1 MTLSQLK
8 SAGLQIEALKLQNDI
23 NSAPE
28 IRSDDP
34 DAETKGVE
42 RRVKVD
48 QLVGLNTKVI
58 AELEK
63 EDLEAQAAQARNV
76 DASGM
81 TPELRD
87 FRDLAQKTDF
97 ETYFKAAVQ
106 GSEIREG
113 AEKEYNQHVFG
124 DNWGLGDLPLEI
136 FLDRDEVPDPNVI
149 AHLNERWG
157 SKEYEKRTAITGT
170 ANNAANLTY
179 VERLFADSD
188 AIYIGASMPAVGPG
202 RHSFPIVGST
212 VASQATAVA
221 RGTQQTPAGGITIE
235 NADPESIRA
244 AFTIANV
251 DELVMPGIGAY
262 LQSDIRAHLMGG
274 LDNKV
279 IDDAVSEL
287 NVAASRTE
295 DTVTITLAKL
305 FQKFGQTV
313 NGIAAKSV
321 NDVRMLVAGTP
332 ATTGTYGVCSAL
344 VEANVGNFF
353 TMVPHDRFRAS
364 PHFAAPAT
372 NRQHAIAYRTA
383 PPRGTRGIVAPVWR
397 RVNLLR
403 DPFSESDRDQ
413 TSFRGTL
420 YADVVV
426 ASAQQHHLHQFDLA

>member
-1 MTLSQLK
+1 MLESTT
-8 SAGLQIEALKLQNDI
+8 LQIERIKLQAAI
-23 NSAPE
+23 NAVPE

-34 DAETKGVE
+34 DAEAKGVE

-48 QLVGLNTKVI
+48 QLVALDTKMVGV
-58 AELEK
+58 LEK
-63 EDLEAQAAQARNV
+63 EDLEAQAAQARNL

-81 TPELRD
+81 TPALRE

-106 GSEIREG
+106 GNEIREG

-124 DNWGLGDLPLEI
+124 NSWGLGDIPLEI
-136 FLDRDEVPDPNVI
+136 FLDRDEQVEPAVLK
-149 AHLNERWG
+149 HLNERWD

-170 ANNAANLTY
+170 ANTAANLTF

-188 AIYIGASMPAVGPG
+188 AIYIGTSMPAVGPG
-202 RHSFPIVGST
+202 RHSFPIVSGA

-221 RGTQQTPAGGITIE
+221 RGVQQVPAGGITIV

-262 LQSDIRAHLMGG
+262 LQGDIRAHLMSG

-279 IDDAVSEL
+279 VDDAVTGLDGTKIDDS
-287 NVAASRTE
+287 
-295 DTVTITLAKL
+295 VTLTLAKI
-305 FQKFGQTV
+305 FTKYGQAV
-313 NGIAAKSV
+313 DGISAKNV
-321 NDVRMLVAGTP
+321 NDVRLLVGT
-332 ATTGTYGVCSAL
+332 AQKSSVSTYSFASGLAI
-344 VEANVGNFF
+344 ANVGVFA
-353 TMVPHDRFRAS
+353 TLIPHDRFRGS
-364 PHFAAPAT
+364 PHFGPPGSGDEQ
-372 NRQHAIAYRTA
+372 RGIAYRAA
-383 PPRGTRGIVAPVWR
+383 PPRGTRGIVAPIWR

-420 YADVVV
+420 YADVVI
-426 ASAQQHHLHQFDLA
+426 ANTQQHQLIQFHPA